1 MTMVMMM
8 MNDDD
13 TFDDYDTL
21 DMDDGQLVVIM
32 KTMLTPMLKP
42 LNRILIKTV
51 MTTMI
56 MI

>member
-1 MTMVMMM
+1 M